1 MPNIQTK
8 KLKLVKFP
16 VTFGNYTYK
25 FIAKDDRGEAIL
37 FTTFK
42 DKSFSLQII
51 QRESDFLIKTDK
63 LTRLSPISIIQN
75 ALNGFAKIHN
85 LELTFSNI
93 NTKNENIHLK
103 DDLGILKSAH
113 YFTDNFNYD
122 KEIWIEVGFGSG
134 RHLLHLAKLYPN
146 IQFIGLE
153 IHRPSIEQVIKQCK
167 IQDIKNILISDFDA
181 RVFMQLIN
189 SNSVGKIFV
198 HFPVPWDKKP
208 HRRVISSSFID
219 EALRVLKIDGTLE
232 LRTDS
237 QNYFDYAL
245 KTIQGLEKFDI
256 TVKKNHNLAVSS
268 KYEDRWKKKQ
278 KDIYDISLTNKES
291 SNPKKLTP
299 KLIFD
304 KKVKFSTIKKRFT
317 KHTVRGEDYFVHF
330 ENIYQVDDNCGLI
343 KLSLGAYEK
352 CEHKYLL
359 FIDNMVKYF
368 PNISLPIEQ
377 NYKSHQKIKEF
388 LYV

>member
-8 KLKLVKFP
+8 KLELIKFP
-16 VTFGNYTYK
+16 ATFGEYTYK
-25 FIAKDDRGEAIL
+25 FIAKDDRGEGVL

-51 QRESDFLIKTDK
+51 QRESNFLIKGDK
-63 LTRLSPISIIQN
+63 LTRPSPISIIQN
-75 ALNGFAKIHN
+75 ALDGFAVLHELK
-85 LELTFSNI
+85 LTFSNT

-103 DDLGILKSAH
+103 DDLGILKDAH
-113 YFTDNFNYD
+113 YFTDDFNYD
-122 KEIWIEVGFGSG
+122 KEIWIEIGFGSG
-134 RHLLHLAKLYPN
+134 RHLVHLAKLYPK

-167 IQDIKNILISDFDA
+167 IQDIQNIIISNFDA

-198 HFPVPWDKKP
+198 HFPIPWDKKP
-208 HRRVISSSFID
+208 HRRVISTSFIS
-219 EALRVLKIDGTLE
+219 EALRVLKTDGTLE

-237 QNYFDYAL
+237 QNYFDYAF
-245 KTIQGLEKFDI
+245 KTIQELKKFDI
-256 TVKKNHNLAVSS
+256 TIKKNHDLAVSS

-278 KDIYDISLTNKES
+278 KNIYDISLTNREISKT
-291 SNPKKLTP
+291 KKLTP

-304 KKVKFSTIKKRFT
+304 KKVNFSDIKKRFT
-317 KHTVRGEDYFVHF
+317 NHIIRGEDYFVHF

-343 KLSLGAYEK
+343 KLSLGAYAK